1 MDLPL
6 SQIPLSANVASE
18 SMPAPTNPPP
28 RGEGRQTCVTKREG
42 TRGRPTLQSG
52 GMITVCDKSALA
64 RWADPRLPF
73 CVGLPLDD
81 PAPSEW
87 TLASARSFKLANL
100 HAARLEATAQR
111 PLHVLVPSPEERV
124 RSKLVRS
131 HVWSRPLPKGAIHR
145 LTDEVLI
152 ASPRFCLQQIAT
164 CSGIVRIASAAT
176 ELCGSYGRSP
186 NMPQGF
192 CKRAPLLAPDS
203 LLASLSDYDEY
214 GAQRLRDAL
223 AYVVQGSR
231 SPMETVVCLLFT
243 LPIELGG
250 CGMPK
255 PQLNQRIE
263 IPPSLQRA
271 LEKPYLVVD
280 MVWPE
285 WLVILEYDSYEFHST
300 RAQIDEGN
308 PRNEGLRDLGWMV
321 RSVTA
326 GMLTN
331 DNVLRELADKVT
343 QRAGIALPTDEEYLT
358 KRHDLVRELLRG
370 P

>member
-1 MDLPL
+1 
-6 SQIPLSANVASE
+6 
-18 SMPAPTNPPP
+18 
-28 RGEGRQTCVTKREG
+28 
-42 TRGRPTLQSG
+42 
-52 GMITVCDKSALA
+52 MIAVCDKSALA

-73 CVGLPLDD
+73 SAGDPLDNL
-81 PAPSEW
+81 APTEW
-87 TLASARSFKLANL
+87 ALESARTFKAANL

-111 PLHVLVPSPEERV
+111 PLHALVPSPEERV

-131 HVWSRPLPKGAIHR
+131 HVWSRPLPDGALRRI
-145 LTDEVLI
+145 TDEVLI
-152 ASPRFCLQQIAT
+152 ASPRFCLQQMAT

-186 NMPQGF
+186 NMSGGF
-192 CKRAPLLAPDS
+192 CKRAPLLVPDP
-203 LLASLSDYDEY
+203 LLTSLSDYNEY
-214 GAQRLRDAL
+214 GARRLRNAL

-231 SPMETVVCLLFT
+231 SPMETVVFLLFT

-250 CGMPK
+250 CGMPR

-263 IPPSLQRA
+263 IPLSLQRA

-280 MVWPE
+280 MIWPE
-285 WLVILEYDSYEFHST
+285 WLIILEYDSYEFHST
-300 RAQIDEGN
+300 PAQIDEDN

-326 GMLTN
+326 GMLAN
-331 DNVLRELADKVT
+331 DRVLRELADKVT
-343 QRAGIALPTDEEYLT
+343 QRAGIILPADEEYLT